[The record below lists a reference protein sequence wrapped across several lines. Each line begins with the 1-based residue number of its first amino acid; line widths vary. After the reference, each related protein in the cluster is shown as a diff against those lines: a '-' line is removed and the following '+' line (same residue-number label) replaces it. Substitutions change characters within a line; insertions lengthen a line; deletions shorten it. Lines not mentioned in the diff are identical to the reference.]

1 MNIIDN
7 EKAWSYLYDIN
18 TKAENISTLKQQTTD
33 DSIIDLSVHFMVNQY
48 NFLIN
53 KNYVD
58 SITAAPKITIIPQQ
72 NEYIRGIASIQSSL
86 VVIIDFKYLL
96 LSTPTKLNDKSRVI
110 LLNIDNT
117 LIALLVDNICGNL
130 QLNQQLSKYNLTKN
144 PPLEAM
150 SEFVD
155 EAYSYD
161 NSTLYNL
168 NVDQLLTSKKFH
180 PSYTG
185 I

>member
-18 TKAENISTLKQQTTD
+18 TKAENISTLKQQTID

-53 KNYVD
+53 KKYID
-58 SITAAPKITIIPQQ
+58 LITATPKITIIPQQ
-72 NEYIRGIASIQSSL
+72 NEYIRGIASIQNSL
-86 VVIIDFKYLL
+86 VAIIDFKYLL
-96 LSTPTKLNDKSRVI
+96 LSAPTKLNDNSRII

-117 LIALLVDNICGNL
+117 AIALLVDNICGNL
-130 QLNQQLSKYNLTKN
+130 QLDQQLSKYDLTTT
-144 PPLEAM
+144 PPLEII

-155 EAYSYD
+155 KAYSYD

-168 NVDQLLTSKKFH
+168 NVHQLFTSKKFH
-180 PSYTG
+180 PSYT
-185 I
+185 